1 MTWSTKFDKII
12 LDKRIEVRIMTT
24 PQEQRKQQE
33 IDFYTRYYTQ
43 LVGAKIT
50 GFELVQD
57 EYDEHTMW
65 PTYTAKKGKDTFTI
79 EVSQDPEGNG
89 EGFLFGLPDVV
100 AKEVTN

>member
-1 MTWSTKFDKII
+1 
-12 LDKRIEVRIMTT
+12 MTT
-24 PQEQRKQQE
+24 PQEQRKRQE

-43 LVGAKIT
+43 LVGATIT

-65 PTYTAKKGKDTFTI
+65 PTFTAKKGKNTFTL

-89 EGFLFGLPDVV
+89 EGFLFGLPDVLAREIPAEETIKNV
-100 AKEVTN
+100 

>member
-1 MTWSTKFDKII
+1 
-12 LDKRIEVRIMTT
+12 MTT
-24 PQEQRKQQE
+24 PQERQAQRRQE
-33 IDFYTRYYTQ
+33 EVDFYTRYYTQ

-57 EYDEHTMW
+57 EYDDHTMW

-89 EGFLFGLPDVV
+89 EGFLFGLPDVIAREGASEEIIKNV
-100 AKEVTN
+100 

>member
-1 MTWSTKFDKII
+1 
-12 LDKRIEVRIMTT
+12 MTT

-57 EYDEHTMW
+57 EYDDHTMW
-65 PTYTAKKGKDTFTI
+65 PTFTAKKGKDTFTL

-100 AKEVTN
+100 AREGATQDRILND

>member
-1 MTWSTKFDKII
+1 M
-12 LDKRIEVRIMTT
+12 T
-24 PQEQRKQQE
+24 PQEQRKQQD

-50 GFELVQD
+50 GFKLVQD
-57 EYDEHTMW
+57 EYDDHTMW
-65 PTYTAKKGKDTFTI
+65 PTFTAKKGNDTFTI

-100 AKEVTN
+100 VRDGASKEIITNA